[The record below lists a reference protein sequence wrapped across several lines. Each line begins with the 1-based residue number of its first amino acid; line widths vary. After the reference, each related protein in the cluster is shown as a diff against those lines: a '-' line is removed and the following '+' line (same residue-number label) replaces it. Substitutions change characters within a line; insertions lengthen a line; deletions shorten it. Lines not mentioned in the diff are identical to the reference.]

1 MHPVDRSFRDTATA
15 GRALRRAFSAL
26 AIVLLLAVP
35 LSGASAQDGSGT
47 GIAPRAAPEAAA
59 APPAGSAAE
68 LEALSRTLRDE
79 AARAR
84 FLENLDA
91 LIAVR
96 RANEAK
102 TAAPARPGLSDR
114 IAAAVSERVGALATR
129 TAAVL
134 SVLREAPRLI
144 PWAQGQV
151 MEPSKR
157 DRLAGLVW
165 RFLVIVGLGMAVQ
178 FLFRRATGG
187 TRRRLETVPDDEAML
202 ARGLRFLGRAFM
214 LYLNSFAYAG
224 GAYAAYLLLPM
235 KGVAGT
241 VLLVGAS
248 SFFAAKLI
256 LATTRVFLSP
266 AVPGLR
272 LGTFSDET
280 AQYLYL
286 WVRRL
291 VRIFV
296 YAFFLLEAVRL
307 VGLPGPAYESLLYIV
322 GFAFAGFLVVFV
334 MQNRAAV
341 AAAVRGRSQSTV
353 AGGALARVAAVW
365 HIVAILYIAAVY
377 LAWLF
382 KVRGGFEF
390 LMMATGW
397 TVLILVLARV
407 LVLIV
412 DHGLDRVMRMG
423 TGIVGNAPGV
433 QARAN
438 RYMTVL
444 RVLAR
449 WVVGI
454 VALLLVLRAWGLDT
468 LGWLGSPDG
477 VAMIEKAVVIAI
489 IVVLAVLAWE
499 GINLVIARYIR
510 RLDSAGA
517 SSARV
522 RTLLPLLRTTAMVIL
537 VTLAGLIALSELGI
551 NITPLLAGAG
561 VLGLAVGFGSQ
572 KLVQD
577 VITGLFIL
585 VEDTLAVGDV
595 VRFDADHAGV
605 VEGLSIRTVK
615 LRDLAGNVHTLP
627 FSEVKTVLN
636 MTKGFAYYVFDVG
649 VAYRENVDDVID
661 ILKKI
666 GEEMEKDSRYGVFI
680 AEPLEVLGLDKFADS
695 AVVIKVRL
703 KIVPP
708 IKQWEVGREFNRR
721 MKARFDAEGIEIPFP
736 HQTIYFGEDRSGKAP
751 PVRVAPAPASPE
763 NG

>member
-1 MHPVDRSFRDTATA
+1 MHSFDRPFRASA
-15 GRALRRAFSAL
+15 AASALRHAL
-26 AIVLLLAVP
+26 RVLAVAVLLAVP
-35 LSGASAQDGSGT
+35 LSGAPAQDGSGAGT
-47 GIAPRAAPEAAA
+47 PPRTASEATAPSGTTAD
-59 APPAGSAAE
+59 

-79 AARAR
+79 AARKQ

-91 LIAVR
+91 LIAAR
-96 RANEAK
+96 RANDAK
-102 TAAPARPGLSDR
+102 AEAPAKPGLSDR
-114 IAAAVSERVGALATR
+114 IAASVSQQVGALAARAT
-129 TAAVL
+129 AVL
-134 SVLREAPRLI
+134 SVVREAPRLI
-144 PWAQGQV
+144 PWAEGQV
-151 MEPSKR
+151 MEPRKR
-157 DRLAGLVW
+157 DRLIGIGW
-165 RFLVIVGLGMAVQ
+165 RFLVIVGLGMAAQ
-178 FLFRRATGG
+178 FLFRKATDG
-187 TRRRLETVPDDEAML
+187 TRRRLETVPEDEAML
-202 ARGLRFLGRAFM
+202 ARGVRFLGRAIM
-214 LYLNSFAYAG
+214 LYLNALVYGG

-235 KGVAGT
+235 KGTGAT

-256 LATTRVFLSP
+256 LATARVFLSP

-307 VGLPGPAYESLLYIV
+307 VGLPGPAHESLMYIV
-322 GFAFAGFLVVFV
+322 GFAFAGFVIVFV

-341 AAAVRGRSQSTV
+341 AQAIRGRAQSRV
-353 AGGALARVAAVW
+353 AGGAFSRVATIW
-365 HIVAILYIAAVY
+365 HFAAILYIAAVY
-377 LAWLF
+377 LAWLI

-390 LMMATGW
+390 LMMASGW
-397 TVLILVLARV
+397 TALILVLARV
-407 LVLIV
+407 VVLIANRGI
-412 DHGLDRVMRMG
+412 DQVMRMG
-423 TGIVGNAPGV
+423 TDIVGDAPGV
-433 QARAN
+433 HARAN

-444 RVLAR
+444 RVLTR
-449 WVVGI
+449 WAVGI
-454 VALLLVLRAWGLDT
+454 AAVLLVLRAWGLDT

-477 VAMIEKAVVIAI
+477 VAAIEKAIVVVI

-499 GINLVIARYIR
+499 AINLAIARYIR
-510 RLDSAGA
+510 RLDSSGN
-517 SSARV
+517 STARV
-522 RTLLPLLRTTAMVIL
+522 RTLLPLMRTTAMVIL

-551 NITPLLAGAG
+551 NIAPLLAGAG

-605 VEGLSIRTVK
+605 VEALSIRTVK

-636 MTKGFAYYVFDVG
+636 MTKDFAYYVFDVG
-649 VAYRENVDDVID
+649 VAYRENVDDVISTLKD
-661 ILKKI
+661 ISA
-666 GEEMEKDSRYGVFI
+666 EMEKDKDYGAFI

-703 KIVPP
+703 KIIPP
-708 IKQWEVGREFNRR
+708 IKQWTVGREFNRR

-736 HQTIYFGEDRSGKAP
+736 HQTIYFGEDRAGNAP
-751 PVRVAPAPASPE
+751 PVRVASVSPSPE
-763 NG
+763 KS

>member
-1 MHPVDRSFRDTATA
+1 MHPVDRPFHATATA
-15 GRALRRAFSAL
+15 TRALRCAL
-26 AIVLLLAVP
+26 LVLALGLLLAVP
-35 LSGASAQDGSGT
+35 VAGALAQGGGGT
-47 GIAPRAAPEAAA
+47 DAPPRAAADAA
-59 APPAGSAAE
+59 APPTGSAAE

-79 AARAR
+79 AARAK
-84 FLENLDA
+84 FLETLDA
-91 LIAVR
+91 LIAAR

-102 TAAPARPGLSDR
+102 VAAPARPALSDR
-114 IAAAVSERVGALATR
+114 IATAVSERAGALATR

-134 SVLREAPRLI
+134 SVLREAPRLV
-144 PWAQGQV
+144 PWAESQV

-157 DRLAGLVW
+157 DRLVGLLW
-165 RFLVIVGLGMAVQ
+165 RFFVIVGLGMGVQ
-178 FLFRRATGG
+178 FLFRKATDGA
-187 TRRRLETVPDDEAML
+187 RRRLETVPDDEAML
-202 ARGLRFLGRAFM
+202 ARGLRFLSRALM
-214 LYLNSFAYAG
+214 LYLNAFAYAG
-224 GAYAAYLLLPM
+224 GAYTAYLLLPM
-235 KGVAGT
+235 KGAAGT

-256 LATTRVFLSP
+256 LATARVFLSP
-266 AVPGLR
+266 TVPGLR

-307 VGLPGPAYESLLYIV
+307 VGLPGPAHESLMYIV

-334 MQNRAAV
+334 MQNRVAV
-341 AAAVRGRSQSTV
+341 AAAIRGRTRSTV
-353 AGGALARVAAVW
+353 AGGALARVAATW
-365 HIVAILYIAAVY
+365 HIVAFAYIAAVY

-382 KVRGGFEF
+382 KIRGGFEF
-390 LMMATGW
+390 LVMATGW
-397 TVLILVLARV
+397 TALVLVLARV
-407 LVLIV
+407 VVLVANR
-412 DHGLDRVMRMG
+412 GLDRVMHMG
-423 TGIVGNAPGV
+423 TDIAGNTPAV
-433 QARAN
+433 RARAN
-438 RYMTVL
+438 RYMVVL
-444 RVLAR
+444 RVLTR
-449 WVVGI
+449 WAIGI
-454 VALLLVLRAWGLDT
+454 VAVLVILAAWGLDT
-468 LGWLGSPDG
+468 LGWLASPDG
-477 VAMIEKAVVIAI
+477 VAAIEKAVVIAI

-499 GINLVIARYIR
+499 GINLVLARYIR
-510 RLDSAGA
+510 RLDSAGT

-636 MTKGFAYYVFDVG
+636 MTKGFAYAVFDVG
-649 VAYRENVDDVID
+649 VAYRENVDDVIG

-666 GEEMEKDSRYGVFI
+666 GEEMEKDSRYGGFI
-680 AEPLEVLGLDKFADS
+680 AEPLEVLGLDRFADS

-703 KIVPP
+703 KVVPP

-736 HQTIYFGEDRSGKAP
+736 HQTIYFGEDRSGNAP
-751 PVRVAPAPASPE
+751 PVRVASVPPSPE
-763 NG
+763 KA